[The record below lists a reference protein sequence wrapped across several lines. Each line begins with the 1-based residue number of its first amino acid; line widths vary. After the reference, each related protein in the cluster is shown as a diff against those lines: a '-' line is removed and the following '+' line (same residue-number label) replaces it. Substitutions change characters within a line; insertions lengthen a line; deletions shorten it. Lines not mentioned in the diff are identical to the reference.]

1 MYNPLGILKGYSHK
15 GFKTKLICKYI
26 SYVRKRMK
34 MTDEIVKL
42 NCVLK
47 GDVAKKFLRI
57 KEQKGL
63 SSNTETI
70 RLMISDFFKR
80 A

>member
-1 MYNPLGILKGYSHK
+1 MYNPHGILKVYSHK
-15 GFKTKLICKYI
+15 GFKTNLICKYI

-34 MTDEIVKL
+34 MAEEIVKL

-47 GDVAKKFLRI
+47 GDVAKKFLVI
-57 KEQKGL
+57 KNQVGL

-70 RLMISDFFKR
+70 RLMISEFFKK